1 MRRLARL
8 LPLLALVAAAGCN
21 EYHYYDINVKFSL
34 DPNNGGFSPVGNEVS
49 TIQVC
54 IMDVSG
60 ADSDSIRMGPFAQGL
75 PIGSTGQLG
84 IVEFSTFADSG
95 QLTFTMSCYDD
106 TTTTTECKTGV
117 GTKTVTVSTA
127 TTVTDELIV
136 SKVAAGCVQ

>member
-21 EYHYYDINVKFSL
+21 EYHYYDINVKFNL
-34 DPNNGGFSPVGNEVS
+34 DSANGGFSPIGNEVT

-54 IMDVSG
+54 IMNVTG
-60 ADSDSIRMGPFAQGL
+60 ADSDSMRMGPFAQGL
-75 PIGSTGQLG
+75 PVSSTGVLG

-106 TTTTTECKTGV
+106 TTTTNDCKTGE
-117 GTKTVTVSTA
+117 GTKTVNVSTA
-127 TTVTDELIV
+127 TTVNEELIV
-136 SKVAAGCVQ
+136 NRVAAGCLQ

>member
-8 LPLLALVAAAGCN
+8 LPLLALVTAAGCN
-21 EYHYYDINVKFSL
+21 EYHYYDINVKFNL
-34 DPNNGGFSPVGNEVS
+34 DPASGGFSPVGNEVG

-54 IMDVSG
+54 IMNVSG

-75 PIGSTGQLG
+75 PVPSNGQFG

-106 TTTTTECKTGV
+106 TTTTDACKTGE
-117 GTKTVTVSTA
+117 GTKTLSVSSA
-127 TTVTDELIV
+127 TTVMDELIV
-136 SKVAAGCVQ
+136 NKVAAGCL